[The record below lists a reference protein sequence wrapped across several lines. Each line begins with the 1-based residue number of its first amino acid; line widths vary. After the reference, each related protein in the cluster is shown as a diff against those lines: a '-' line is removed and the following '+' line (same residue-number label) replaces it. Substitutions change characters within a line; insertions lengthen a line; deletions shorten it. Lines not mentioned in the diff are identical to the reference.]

1 MDNLLV
7 RTTKLFKHPR
17 VVVAIALVLTLGF
30 AAGIPFLKFDNNI
43 RNMIP
48 AHNRDLKMDD
58 YYEDE
63 SRFGSS
69 SYIFLGVESPDT
81 FSQKS
86 LSYFHLLQGKIE
98 ALNNTVPPQNV
109 ANLLGLTVEEG
120 TRLVAG
126 LKTLGINE
134 SNYGDVMVPV
144 VTSAQALQDKLGL
157 DPALASK
164 VSAGAKRVDPRTLYN
179 RFEDPIHKVE
189 SLISADYITNQDDS
203 LVVQKLVDEKA
214 ITKNADGSVSI
225 APEAVEGLKAKL
237 KSWEIY
243 QGVLVSADGK
253 MGSLVVK
260 LNTHDV
266 DVKSSLNQAVE
277 KVIAGMQTDG
287 FKTYLDGEPVIED
300 KIARYMV
307 SDIAILLPLV
317 VIVVLLILWACFRN
331 LQGILYPS
339 YVMLVTVVWA
349 VGLMAWLGIPV
360 TMVGSVMPVLLVAIS
375 SAYGI
380 HQMNHYL
387 LDPSHDKMA
396 VLVHNMKTVGL
407 AILLSGITV
416 VVGFGALAVEDFVPI
431 KNFGILTAFGDLV
444 GVAAALFLLP
454 ALILWG
460 KKPKNTEYKDSEK
473 SLVSSM
479 LKVFVRLNQRHSVAV
494 IVVSLALMVV
504 FAGGI
509 FWVKAD
515 LNNILLF
522 KPDDPIRVA
531 DDTLNEKLAGT
542 QTVNLVLDTDLSDV
556 LTRTDKPVASAAPAA
571 TTDSSSD
578 FGPATDTTAS
588 GPAVPVVT
596 TPEILNK
603 VEAFNNDVVKKFPY
617 VTKVLSFNT
626 MLKKMNQE
634 MKGGDPV
641 NYVIPQDPQLIS
653 QYLLTFS
660 GDLQGVLSP
669 NHDKMR
675 ISITM
680 KRTSTEESEA
690 VARYALG
697 YFGADFLRSN
707 HLQANIT
714 GTAHLYYVA
723 NTLLVDGT
731 IKSVIVCIVVV
742 FLLLLYVLRNFWISL
757 IAMLPIFITVVIN
770 YGMLGLFNI
779 PLNAGTALVSSLAIG
794 IGVDYSIHYIT
805 WYRREI
811 REKRD
816 VNLALEN
823 TIIHKGR
830 AILYNMLVIFGGF
843 LVLVV
848 SKFVPLVQFGGL
860 VAVCMVT
867 TAIGALV
874 FVPAVMRLLAKK
886 EHKFLYMEKTLP

>member
-1 MDNLLV
+1 V
-7 RTTKLFKHPR
+7 
-17 VVVAIALVLTLGF
+17 
-30 AAGIPFLKFDNNI
+30 
-43 RNMIP
+43 
-48 AHNRDLKMDD
+48 
-58 YYEDE
+58 
-63 SRFGSS
+63 
-69 SYIFLGVESPDT
+69 
-81 FSQKS
+81 
-86 LSYFHLLQGKIE
+86 
-98 ALNNTVPPQNV
+98 
-109 ANLLGLTVEEG
+109 
-120 TRLVAG
+120 
-126 LKTLGINE
+126 
-134 SNYGDVMVPV
+134 
-144 VTSAQALQDKLGL
+144 
-157 DPALASK
+157 
-164 VSAGAKRVDPRTLYN
+164 
-179 RFEDPIHKVE
+179 
-189 SLISADYITNQDDS
+189 
-203 LVVQKLVDEKA
+203 
-214 ITKNADGSVSI
+214 
-225 APEAVEGLKAKL
+225 
-237 KSWEIY
+237 
-243 QGVLVSADGK
+243 
-253 MGSLVVK
+253 
-260 LNTHDV
+260 
-266 DVKSSLNQAVE
+266 
-277 KVIAGMQTDG
+277 
-287 FKTYLDGEPVIED
+287 KTYLDGEPVIED
-300 KIARYMV
+300 KIAQYMV
-307 SDIAILLPLV
+307 SDIATLLPLV
-317 VIVVLLILWACFRN
+317 VVVVLLILWACFRN

-387 LDPSHDKMA
+387 LDRSHDKMA

-454 ALILWG
+454 ALILLG
-460 KKPKNTEYKDSEK
+460 KKPKNVEYKESQT
-473 SLVSSM
+473 SLVTPLLRLFVHLNKKHSG
-479 LKVFVRLNQRHSVAV
+479 KVIAGSLVLMAV
-494 IVVSLALMVV
+494 
-504 FAGGI
+504 FGI
-509 FWVKAD
+509 GVFWVKAD

-522 KPDDPIRVA
+522 KSDDAIRIA
-531 DDTLNEKLAGT
+531 DDRLNQKLAGT
-542 QTVNLVLDTDLSDV
+542 QNVNIVLDTDLSDV
-556 LTRTDKPVASAAPAA
+556 LARTDKPAPVPAASA
-571 TTDSSSD
+571 DSSSD
-578 FGPATDTTAS
+578 FGAAADTA
-588 GPAVPVVT
+588 PAVPVLT
-596 TPEILNK
+596 TPEVLNK
-603 VEAFNNDVVKKFPY
+603 VEAFNADVLKKFPY

-626 MLKKMNQE
+626 LLKKMNQE
-634 MKGGDPV
+634 MKGGGAA
-641 NYVIPQDPQLIS
+641 NYSIPQDPQLIS

-690 VARYALG
+690 VARYALA
-697 YFGADFLRSN
+697 YFDPDFLKAN

-714 GTAHLYYVA
+714 GSAHLYYVA

-731 IKSVIVCIVVV
+731 ILSVIVCIVVV
-742 FLLLLYVLRNFWISL
+742 FLLLLFVLRNFWISL

-770 YGMLGLFNI
+770 YGMLGLFSI

-811 REKRD
+811 RANRD

-823 TIIHKGR
+823 TIVHKGR

-848 SKFVPLVQFGGL
+848 SKFVPLVQFGVL

-867 TAIGALV
+867 TAVGALV

-886 EHKFLYMEKTLP
+886 DHKFLYMEKSLP